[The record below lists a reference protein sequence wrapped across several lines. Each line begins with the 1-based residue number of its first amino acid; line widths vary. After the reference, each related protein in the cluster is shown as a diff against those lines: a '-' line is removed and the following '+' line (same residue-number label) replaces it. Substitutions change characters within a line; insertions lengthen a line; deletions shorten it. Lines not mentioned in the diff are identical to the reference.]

1 MSFDYF
7 YGQQSDLFT
16 FYRVP
21 KVLFTNERFWNISAD
36 AKMLYGILLDRMSL
50 SAKNGWIDKNGR
62 VYIIF
67 TIDEAKMALNCAEQK
82 AIKLLSEL
90 EKKAGLIER
99 KRQGLGKPN
108 LIYVKNFI
116 SAVDSQLL
124 NCENHNSGTMEITT
138 QELPK
143 SQCNNTDIKNT
154 EFSDTDSIFPSG
166 NGGMM
171 DENDRYQEYFDYFS
185 DQLSMD
191 LLKKD
196 YPYDS
201 EMPDNIL
208 ELIVETVC
216 TKRPLIRIGA
226 EERPAEIVRS
236 RFMKLNVEH
245 IRYVM
250 DCFKENTTKIRNI
263 RQYMLTT
270 IYNAPTTIDTYLC
283 WQRYDDPLRKPHFLC
298 FYRIELLATA
308 FLLLRQNQKLK
319 EGWRL
324 SAKLDRIGAD
334 LEKARKKRAEWDAR
348 VKDLERRYR
357 ENENSEIHEMVHA
370 ANLTPDQLSE
380 LLRMFAAD
388 MALKPDTI
396 NTMNKEEPQNE
407 I

>member
-1 MSFDYF
+1 MYDYF
-7 YGQQSDLFT
+7 YGAESEQFS
-16 FYRVP
+16 FYRIP
-21 KVLFTNERFWNISAD
+21 KVLFTEERFKNISAE
-36 AKMLYGILLDRMSL
+36 AKVLYSFLLDRMSL
-50 SAKNGWIDKNGR
+50 SAKNGWQDKENR

-67 TIDEAKMALNCAEQK
+67 TIEDIMEAMGCADQK
-82 AIKLLSEL
+82 AGKLLYEL
-90 EKKAGLIER
+90 ESKCRLIER

-108 LIYVKNFI
+108 LIYVKNFVTL
-116 SAVDSQLL
+116 SESRFL
-124 NCENHNSGTMEITT
+124 NRENHDSGEVKITD
-138 QELPK
+138 QEPLK
-143 SQCNNTDIKNT
+143 SRSNNTEYNNT

-201 EMPDNIL
+201 EMLDNIL

-236 RFMKLNVEH
+236 RFMKLNAEH

-270 IYNAPTTIDTYLC
+270 IYNAPTTIDTY
-283 WQRYDDPLRKPHFLC
+283 YDALVRHDMSHGYLEGGFK
-298 FYRIELLATA
+298 
-308 FLLLRQNQKLK
+308 KLK
-319 EGWRL
+319 MKREEG
-324 SAKLDRIGAD
+324 
-334 LEKARKKRAEWDAR
+334 E
-348 VKDLERRYR
+348 
-357 ENENSEIHEMVHA
+357 
-370 ANLTPDQLSE
+370 
-380 LLRMFAAD
+380 
-388 MALKPDTI
+388 
-396 NTMNKEEPQNE
+396 
-407 I
+407 